1 MTAGTGEDK
10 IKLKRTR
17 QMRQNGGSVVLTVPP
32 EYFELMQ
39 FSEGDEVEITGEPGA
54 DELVITR
61 IDEE

>member
-1 MTAGTGEDK
+1 
-10 IKLKRTR
+10 
-17 QMRQNGGSVVLTVPP
+17 MRQNGGSVVLTVPP